1 MIYSLFT
8 FIFARGR
15 PQATMADQR
24 PSSSPTT
31 ASFDGNDHMSHFSN
45 ADYDWMGVLDGCFG
59 HSDGHDM
66 NIPLSGAINNAAA
79 VDSNAEDSAN
89 NTGNPSESLVN
100 AAHILSIVASV
111 DAAEEAEE
119 SKTKEGDSE
128 DDGKKSH
135 KDTYDEMCTKQ
146 SERIERKRNREK
158 QRRQDTNAQFTS
170 LAAIVR
176 EIETTDFVEEAQ
188 FHSLYELTQQK
199 GEGESSTDK
208 DSNKRL
214 KSDADFSE
222 GRSIQNSIATAGTY
236 SASNR
241 VELIAR
247 TTLML
252 SQFRTIRKK
261 RNEELRDARRQN
273 CEMKKE
279 MEELRRM
286 VAHYKTMGMGVQK
299 PQDKVSAAQSYY
311 VSSL

>member
-1 MIYSLFT
+1 
-8 FIFARGR
+8 
-15 PQATMADQR
+15 
-24 PSSSPTT
+24 
-31 ASFDGNDHMSHFSN
+31 MSHFSN

-59 HSDGHDM
+59 HSDGHE
-66 NIPLSGAINNAAA
+66 IPVLGAINNVAA
-79 VDSNAEDSAN
+79 VDSNVANRAN
-89 NTGNPSESLVN
+89 NAGNPSENLVN
-100 AAHILSIVASV
+100 AAHILSTVASV
-111 DAAEEAEE
+111 DAAEEAEQL
-119 SKTKEGDSE
+119 KTKEGDAE
-128 DDGKKSH
+128 DDDGKKSH
-135 KDTYDEMCTKQ
+135 KDTDDEMCMKK
-146 SERIERKRNREK
+146 SDRIERKRNREK
-158 QRRQDTNAQFTS
+158 QRRLDTNTQFTS

-199 GEGESSTDK
+199 GEGEASTDT

-214 KSDADFSE
+214 KSDADFSGGE
-222 GRSIQNSIATAGTY
+222 SIQSAIATAGTY

-279 MEELRRM
+279 IEELRRM

-299 PQDKVSAAQSYY
+299 PQDKVSAIKSDYD
-311 VSSL
+311 VLTM